1 MCPNECPGLEDCW
14 GEKFEE
20 LYIRWDKPSKACCF
34 YFPSLTL
41 FWSLFLLVCDKSVNV
56 SGSLF
61 VLRYEKEGRAKR
73 VIKAQQLWY
82 AIIESQT
89 ETGTPYMLYK
99 DACNRKSNQQNLGT
113 IKSSNLCTEIV
124 EYTNKDEVR
133 KTTQDE
139 VNFFSFCAFFFS
151 KMFSS
156 PNPGGCV

>member
-1 MCPNECPGLEDCW
+1 M
-14 GEKFEE
+14 K
-20 LYIRWDKPSKACCF
+20 SH
-34 YFPSLTL
+34 
-41 FWSLFLLVCDKSVNV
+41 LLVCDKSVNV

-73 VIKAQQLWY
+73 VIKAQQLWH

-99 DACNRKSNQQNLGT
+99 DACNRKSNQKNLGT

-133 KTTQDE
+133 RTTQDE
-139 VNFFSFCAFFFS
+139 AHF
-151 KMFSS
+151 
-156 PNPGGCV
+156 